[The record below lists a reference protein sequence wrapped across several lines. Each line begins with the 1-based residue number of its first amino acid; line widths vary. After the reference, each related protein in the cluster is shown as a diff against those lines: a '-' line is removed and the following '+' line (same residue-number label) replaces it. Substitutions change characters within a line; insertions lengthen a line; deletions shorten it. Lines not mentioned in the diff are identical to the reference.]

1 MSRYPN
7 LVSLYHNASIKVKL
21 MVAYIG
27 VSLFLVVLIGF
38 IANYFFSAAIEESA
52 SESTLQAIRQ
62 ANSTVDSYIQNAE
75 NVMTVLANN
84 RQVLDTLRSS
94 NPEQEGNVD
103 LLRVST
109 GNYLASIVDGF
120 PYFKGIALIGNDEK
134 IISNEMYPSLTVPLT
149 QEAWYIRSAAHPK
162 TVIIEPMPVARNLT
176 YYNPISADEI
186 ISMTMSI
193 SDPSNGNILGV
204 ILIDLDI
211 NILGETLKNTK
222 VGKNGF
228 IFIVDQAGE
237 SIYTPLNKVVYRI
250 KPEWLTKNDTGIINK
265 QITGEDY
272 QLIYS
277 KSVYTGW
284 KTVGVFSLNET
295 LQQVANFR
303 YILMVVL
310 IIAMIL
316 VGMFSIVF
324 STGLTKPLRKLRGLM
339 KQAEHGDFTVH
350 FDSLYLDEV
359 GQLGNSFNA
368 MIDEIRHLVELIYRQ
383 QQQKRSAELTT
394 LQSQIKPHFL
404 YNTFDTIHW
413 MARRQGAKDIEQII
427 AALTKLYRI
436 GLSKGNEVITVGEE
450 MEHVRNY
457 LIIQSIRYMD
467 ILEYEI
473 DCPKEITGLFVQK
486 LILQPVVE
494 NAIYHGIK
502 NRTEPGKIKL
512 RAFIEDEK
520 LVFEVQDDGPGIS
533 KKRLDEIMNQIQSE
547 DNQDIGYGLYNVN
560 KRIILMHGKEYGV
573 SIKSVEREGTT
584 VTIRYPLIYTRG
596 EINDV

>member
-1 MSRYPN
+1 MNGYRK

-21 MVAYIG
+21 MVGYIG

-84 RQVLDTLRSS
+84 RQVLNTLGSS
-94 NPEQEGNVD
+94 NPEQAENAD

-120 PYFKGIALIGNDEK
+120 PYFRGIALIGNDGK
-134 IISNEMYPSLTVPLT
+134 IISNEMYPSLTAPLT
-149 QEAWYIRSAAHPK
+149 QEDWYIKSAANPK
-162 TVIIEPMPVARNLT
+162 TVIIDPMPIDRNLT
-176 YYNPISADEI
+176 YYNPVSADEI

-193 SDPSNGNILGV
+193 PDPSTGSVLGV

-250 KPEWLTKNDTGIINK
+250 KPEWLTKNDTGIIDK
-265 QITGEDY
+265 LISGEDY

-310 IIAMIL
+310 IIAMLL
-316 VGMFSIVF
+316 VSMFSIMF

-350 FDSLYLDEV
+350 FDTLYLDDV

-394 LQSQIKPHFL
+394 LQSLIKPHFL

-413 MARRQGAKDIEQII
+413 MAKRQGAKDIEQII
-427 AALTKLYRI
+427 SALTKLYRI

-450 MEHVRNY
+450 IEHVRNY

-473 DCPKEITGLFVQK
+473 DCPKEITGLYVQK
-486 LILQPVVE
+486 LILQPIVE

-502 NRTEPGKIKL
+502 NRTEPGKIIL

-520 LVFEVQDDGPGIS
+520 LIFEITDDGPGIS

-560 KRIILMHGKEYGV
+560 KRIVLMHGKEYGV
-573 SIKSVEREGTT
+573 SIKSVEGAGTT
-584 VTIRYPLIYTRG
+584 VTIRYPLIYTRRD
-596 EINDV
+596 IDDV